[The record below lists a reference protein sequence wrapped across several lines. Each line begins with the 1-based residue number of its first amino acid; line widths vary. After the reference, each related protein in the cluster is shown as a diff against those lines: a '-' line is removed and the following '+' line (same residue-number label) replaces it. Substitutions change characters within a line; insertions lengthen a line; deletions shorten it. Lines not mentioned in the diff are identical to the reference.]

1 MEKTKVVICTG
12 THCYV
17 MGASEL
23 LLLPEQLP
31 EHLKDKVEI
40 EGRTCM
46 ELCKHNGKDSG
57 QGKAP
62 FVMIDDEIIE
72 SATLQ
77 SVISKL
83 EEKYA

>member
-1 MEKTKVVICTG
+1 
-12 THCYV
+12 

-46 ELCKHNGKDSG
+46 ELCKHNGKDVG